1 MSSRFAIR
9 SAVALAVT
17 LGCAGAIAAPV
28 TFFGEDI
35 NTGGPGALPLPATP
49 NSNAARNALLS
60 NLVGVGTETFETRSG
75 SAPLNIAFPGA
86 GTATINGSGSVESG
100 SDGAGRY
107 PISGERYWNAS
118 TGDFSVDFSTAI
130 SAFGFYGVDIG
141 DYGGTLTLTLTK
153 EGGGTES
160 LSVPLTQSPAGE
172 FSASALYFGFY
183 DTSSRYTRIEFAN
196 NGGGDIFGFDDMT
209 VGTLEQIIPVPAPG
223 SLPLAA
229 LALAGLGLVA
239 RRRRCPPN

>member
-1 MSSRFAIR
+1 MSDRFAIR
-9 SAVALAVT
+9 SAVALAFT
-17 LGCAGAIAAPV
+17 LSSAGALAAPV

-35 NTGGPGALPLPATP
+35 NTAGWNAPALTSTP
-49 NSNAARNALLS
+49 NANAARNLLLS

-75 SAPLNIAFPGA
+75 SAPLDISFPGA
-86 GTATINGSGSVESG
+86 GTATITGFGGVESG
-100 SDGAGRY
+100 YQDGGRY

-118 TGDFSVDFSTAI
+118 TGDFTLDFSTAI

-160 LSVPLTQSPAGE
+160 LSVPLTQSASGE
-172 FSASALYFGFY
+172 YSASALYFGFY
-183 DTSSRYTRIEFAN
+183 DTSTRYTRIAFAN
-196 NGGGDIFGFDDMT
+196 NGGGDVFGFDDMT
-209 VGTLEQIIPVPAPG
+209 IGTLEQINPVPAPG
-223 SLPLAA
+223 SLPLVA

-239 RRRRCPPN
+239 RRRRSRS